1 MYNKFRNVI
10 YGLRYRAAM
19 ARLSRPS
26 QMILK
31 DHLTYL
37 SPEKLGRIEKS
48 LRRVLLNN
56 VSGDVLEFGVALG
69 GSAIVLAGIA
79 GLAHR
84 RFYGFDVFEMISA
97 PTSEKDDEKSKQ
109 RYNLIASGKSEGI
122 GGDLYYGYRN
132 NLLEEV
138 MQSFA

>member
-1 MYNKFRNVI
+1 
-10 YGLRYRAAM
+10 
-19 ARLSRPS
+19 
-26 QMILK
+26 
-31 DHLTYL
+31 
-37 SPEKLGRIEKS
+37 
-48 LRRVLLNN
+48 

-84 RFYGFDVFEMISA
+84 RFYGFDVFEMIPA

-132 NLLEEV
+132 NRCV
-138 MQSFA
+138 FVS

>member
-56 VSGDVLEFGVALG
+56 NVSGDVLEFGVALG

-84 RFYGFDVFEMISA
+84 RFYGFDVFEMIPA
-97 PTSEKDDEKSKQ
+97 PTSVKDD
-109 RYNLIASGKSEGI
+109 
-122 GGDLYYGYRN
+122 
-132 NLLEEV
+132 
-138 MQSFA
+138 